1 MATYDEI
8 SNGILD
14 VRYFVPEVERLLMN
28 ATHGLRMTTNNKG
41 IITGNSIR
49 FPIADIDGIAAEVSK
64 GSPIVPD
71 DIIATTV
78 VADIKSFEQSA
89 KLFPQDLAA
98 TNSAASLR
106 ALAAAKV
113 VHGMENRFAQ
123 CILDALS
130 NYDDTNMEVGS
141 SSDAFDVEMIDQV
154 NLLAD
159 NHGWGEG
166 NKFLLLPPEAKY
178 TLMQDQK
185 FYEVWSLVNGKDM
198 VDKAIKYGDDD
209 EQIRWTPY
217 RGFLVGF
224 MQKKSGRN
232 VVGLPIANDTS
243 LMGFAWKRS
252 RLGFGMNQGLE
263 TRIFEDKT
271 KEGNP
276 IVFKV
281 NGSCGAAI
289 IDPEGVIG
297 IKMDPTPLA

>member
-1 MATYDEI
+1 MDPIT
-8 SNGILD
+8 SGLLD
-14 VRYFVPEVERLLMN
+14 VRYFDPEVQRLLLN
-28 ATHGLRMTTNNKG
+28 STHGLRMATNNKG
-41 IITGNSIR
+41 IINGNSIR
-49 FPIADIDGIAAEVSK
+49 FPVADIDGVAQEVSK

-78 VADIKSFEQSA
+78 LAEITPYEQSA
-89 KLFPQDLAA
+89 KLFPQDLNA

-113 VHGMENRFAQ
+113 VHGMENRFTKT
-123 CILDALS
+123 ILDALAQ
-130 NYDDTNMEVGS
+130 YDDTDMEVG
-141 SSDAFDVEMIDQV
+141 DKDTGFTVETIDRV

-159 NHGWGEG
+159 NNGWGE
-166 NKFLLLPPEAKY
+166 NRKFMLLPPEAKY

-185 FYEVWSLVNGKDM
+185 FYEIWSVVNGKDM
-198 VDKAIKYGDDD
+198 VDKAMKADDND

-224 MQKKSGRN
+224 MQKKSARN
-232 VVGLPIANDTS
+232 AVGLPVAADGA
-243 LMGFAWKRS
+243 LLGFAWKQS
-252 RLGFGMNQGLE
+252 RLGFGMNQTLE

-276 IVFKV
+276 IVFKT

-289 IDPEGVIG
+289 IDKQGVIG
-297 IKMDPTPLA
+297 IKIDATPLA